1 MTEATTETKVK
12 FADKSSEGTVVSF
25 KFGNGEEL
33 SLDVSTLDETIQ
45 TELMLHGALQK
56 IGDSYAGAAGD
67 YAFAIA
73 NAKKV
78 IDNLLSGNWKAAR
91 EGGTAAP
98 RTGELAEAVARL
110 KGMEVADAQALV
122 DGLTDEQRKA
132 VRGKDAVKAE
142 IAKIR
147 YEKAQAKAAKAQA
160 EGKDDLGF

>member
-1 MTEATTETKVK
+1 MTETTQAEAKVK
-12 FADKSSEGTVVSF
+12 FADKSGKGSIVTV
-25 KFGNGEEL
+25 KFGNGEQL
-33 SLDVSTLDETIQ
+33 TLDVSTLDEGIQ
-45 TELMLHGALQK
+45 NELMLHGALQK

-78 IDNLLSGNWKAAR
+78 INNLVSGQWKAAR

-98 RTGELAEAVARL
+98 RTGELAEAVARI

-122 DGLTDEQRKA
+122 DGLSDEQRKA

-147 YEKAQAKAAKAQA
+147 YEKAVAKAAKDT
-160 EGKDDLGF
+160 GNTDLGF

>member
-1 MTEATTETKVK
+1 MTEATETKVK

-25 KFGNGEEL
+25 KFGNGESL
-33 SLDVSTLDETIQ
+33 SLDVSTLDESIQ

-98 RTGELAEAVARL
+98 RTGELAEAIARIKNL
-110 KGMEVADAQALV
+110 SVEDAQALV
-122 DGLTDEQRKA
+122 DGLSDEQRKA
-132 VRGKDAVKAE
+132 VRAKDAVKAV
-142 IAKIR
+142 IAQIR
-147 YEKAQAKAAKAQA
+147 YEKAAAKAAKAQT